1 MVAFFRAVGL
11 PTNLKGLGFSGDEQQ
26 SIRTIAE
33 RSIAEAPYLKQFVGE
48 VTVETLSTALD
59 KANRL

>member
-1 MVAFFRAVGL
+1 MVEFFRAVDL

-26 SIRTIAE
+26 AIHTIAE

-48 VTVETLSTALD
+48 VSVRTLSAALD
-59 KANRL
+59 KASRL